1 MWTPSALNGTD
12 TAQPSWTAPTALR
25 NQKRDSSKSL
35 DFPLEGLAGKLL
47 LDVGC
52 GMGRFAE
59 IVLKYGGIVVG
70 ADLSYAVDA

>member
-1 MWTPSALNGTD
+1 MEQTPHNPVGQRQRHYGIRREIPA
-12 TAQPSWTAPTALR
+12 
-25 NQKRDSSKSL
+25 KSL
-35 DFPLEGLAGKLL
+35 DFPLEGLAGKLV
-47 LDVGC
+47 LDVGY